1 MKFWKR
7 WLRFF
12 TDEEEHERPTNRERL
27 DHRPE
32 RAEAKVVY
40 QYPQGRFRFP
50 LIPDDHSLETKKTTR
65 QIVDEESTLKPP
77 RRPSVDTVRETSEK
91 KPFRPSDVPSPIF
104 GYHNNRE
111 QRQRLTEQG
120 IIAARRT
127 AEKAKQR
134 PEGLSAD
141 GQASS
146 LPSEQALSS
155 RSSDFTDTAAPQGT
169 LEQTTHSAKE
179 GAAADRQTEKETQVD
194 AATVQIATPGAEKRM
209 NENSEGENELRK
221 APFTETAAEAE
232 ELPVEPVEES
242 PVLDESALTETA
254 AEAKEPSVELVE
266 GTSAFDESAFTET
279 AAEAEKPSIE
289 PVEESLVLDESALTE
304 TAAEA
309 KGPSVE
315 SDEGTPVLGEPTLT
329 ETAAEAEGQPVEPVE
344 ESSVLDE
351 STLTE
356 TAAEAEEQ
364 PVELVEESL
373 VLGEPAFTQTAVEAK
388 EPSAD
393 PIAEESALDEPSFTE
408 TAAEAKDPSVELVE
422 EAPALGESAFT
433 EIAKEAEEQVEGISA
448 GDDDCEGKAEAGQ
461 AVMKGTTWTE
471 APVSEEKEVPEAMS
485 AAVPTIGE
493 PAAAEMKEEQA
504 HASLRQSAS
513 VVEPESGSR
522 EGGDEHENRLTQ
534 PDDRDDGQKEM
545 QELPTESGN
554 RNARGTSKEAERR
567 PHSSSSPASENRRAA
582 DRHRPERMR
591 IPYNVMMLKQDRRKL
606 EERAARRS
614 SGYSLPPLSLLQ
626 PPGEAAAC
634 DEQWIREQCARLDQ
648 TFESFHIGA
657 KVVHATQGPTVTQFE
672 VQPDLGVK
680 VSKITSLTD
689 DIKLS
694 LAARDIRIEAPIP
707 GKRTIGIEVPN
718 PSSRPVQLR
727 EILDS
732 SAFREHRSPLTVALG
747 LDISGAPV
755 VTDIKKMPHGLIA
768 GATGSGKSVCMNAML
783 VSMLYK
789 AAPHEVKWLLID
801 PKMVELAPYN
811 GLPHLLSPVITE
823 AKAAAGALKWAVREM
838 ERRYELFVHA
848 GVRDIEKYNAYLRA
862 QGSGEPILPYIVIV
876 IDELADLMMAAPADV
891 EESICRLAQ
900 KARACGIHLLIAT
913 QRPSVDVITGLIK
926 ANIPT
931 RIAFSVS
938 SQIDSRTIL
947 DANGAERLLGRGD
960 MLFLEN
966 GSAKSVRLQGC
977 FISDEEIERV
987 TAYVKAQQGPS
998 YMFSPDEFRQ
1008 TAAFSEEDDELFDE
1022 ACRFVIAQ
1030 GGASTSSLQRHFRIG
1045 YNRAA
1050 RLIEMMEEQGLI
1062 SEARG
1067 SKPRDVL
1074 MSEEEWTRW
1083 RERGALQT
1091 DGFSSSEQ

>member
-65 QIVDEESTLKPP
+65 QIVDEESRLKPP

-155 RSSDFTDTAAPQGT
+155 RSSDFINTAAPQGT
-169 LEQTTHSAKE
+169 LEQTTHSAKG

-209 NENSEGENELRK
+209 NEISEGENELRK

-242 PVLDESALTETA
+242 PVLDESALA
-254 AEAKEPSVELVE
+254 Q
-266 GTSAFDESAFTET
+266 T

-289 PVEESLVLDESALTE
+289 PAEGTPVLDESALMETE
-304 TAAEA
+304 AEA

-315 SDEGTPVLGEPTLT
+315 SDEGELALGEPAIT
-329 ETAAEAEGQPVEPVE
+329 EMAAEAEEQPVEAVE
-344 ESSVLDE
+344 ESPVLDE
-351 STLTE
+351 SILTE

-393 PIAEESALDEPSFTE
+393 PIAEESVLDEPSFTE

-433 EIAKEAEEQVEGISA
+433 EIAKEAEEQIEGISA

-461 AVMKGTTWTE
+461 AAMKGTTWTE

-485 AAVPTIGE
+485 AAVPTSGE
-493 PAAAEMKEEQA
+493 PAAPEMKEEQA
-504 HASLRQSAS
+504 HASLCQAAS

-522 EGGDEHENRLTQ
+522 EGGDEHENGRSATRVHENRLTQ

-567 PHSSSSPASENRRAA
+567 PLSSSAPASENRRAA

-634 DEQWIREQCARLDQ
+634 DEQWIHEQCARLDQ

-732 SAFREHRSPLTVALG
+732 SAFREHCSPLTVALG

>member
-7 WLRFF
+7 WLRFL
-12 TDEEEHERPTNRERL
+12 TDEEEHEQPAGGKRM
-27 DHRPE
+27 DHRTE

-50 LIPDDHSLETKKTTR
+50 LIPDDHSPRAEETLR
-65 QIVDEESTLKPP
+65 RMAGEESKVKAP
-77 RRPSVDTVRETSEK
+77 RRPIADPVRESAEK
-91 KPFRPSDVPSPIF
+91 KPFRPSDVPSPVF
-104 GYHNNRE
+104 GYDKNRNE
-111 QRQRLTEQG
+111 WRQRLTEQG
-120 IIAARRT
+120 TIAAVRI
-127 AEKAKQR
+127 ADKASHR
-134 PEGLSAD
+134 PGM
-141 GQASS
+141 
-146 LPSEQALSS
+146 PTVNEQAGNLSS
-155 RSSDFTDTAAPQGT
+155 DQALLSRPSHLAEAAAPQGT
-169 LEQTTHSAKE
+169 LQRVGRSGEE
-179 GAAADRQTEKETQVD
+179 GAAAGRPTEKEKNAKAD
-194 AATVQIATPGAEKRM
+194 AAVHIATSDAEQRI
-209 NENSEGENELRK
+209 NEATGKDVLGE
-221 APFTETAAEAE
+221 APFTET
-232 ELPVEPVEES
+232 V
-242 PVLDESALTETA
+242 
-254 AEAKEPSVELVE
+254 AEAKERPAELVKE
-266 GTSAFDESAFTET
+266 
-279 AAEAEKPSIE
+279 EAI
-289 PVEESLVLDESALTE
+289 
-304 TAAEA
+304 
-309 KGPSVE
+309 
-315 SDEGTPVLGEPTLT
+315 
-329 ETAAEAEGQPVEPVE
+329 
-344 ESSVLDE
+344 
-351 STLTE
+351 
-356 TAAEAEEQ
+356 
-364 PVELVEESL
+364 
-373 VLGEPAFTQTAVEAK
+373 LGEPAFTG
-388 EPSAD
+388 
-393 PIAEESALDEPSFTE
+393 
-408 TAAEAKDPSVELVE
+408 TAAE
-422 EAPALGESAFT
+422 T
-433 EIAKEAEEQVEGISA
+433 EEQVEG
-448 GDDDCEGKAEAGQ
+448 
-461 AVMKGTTWTE
+461 GTP
-471 APVSEEKEVPEAMS
+471 AKDGVSEANAALTRPAVKETEQTDGLIWEEEGVSDARS
-485 AAVPTIGE
+485 AAAMTMVE
-493 PAAAEMKEEQA
+493 PAAAEMKDEQA
-504 HASLRQSAS
+504 HVPPGEVATAA
-513 VVEPESGSR
+513 EPEGSFH
-522 EGGDEHENRLTQ
+522 EGGDIRSAARTEENRLSQ
-534 PDDRDDGQKEM
+534 PDHGGDEQQKETM
-545 QELPTESGN
+545 KLSAESDNG
-554 RNARGTSKEAERR
+554 NARAVSQEGEEGPLRLPLPPGETKR
-567 PHSSSSPASENRRAA
+567 PI
-582 DRHRPERMR
+582 DRHRPERAR
-591 IPYNVMMLKQDRRKL
+591 VPYNVMMLKQDRRKL
-606 EERAARRS
+606 EEKAARRPG
-614 SGYSLPPLSLLQ
+614 GYSLPPLSLLT

-634 DEQWIREQCARLDQ
+634 DEQWIREQCARLDR

-727 EILDS
+727 EILES
-732 SAFREHRSPLTVALG
+732 RAFRERRSPLTVALG
-747 LDISGAPV
+747 LDISGAPI
-755 VTDIKKMPHGLIA
+755 VTDIQKMPHGLIA

-823 AKAAAGALKWAVREM
+823 AKAAAGALKWAVGEM

-848 GVRDIEKYNAYLRA
+848 GVRDIEKYNASLHA
-862 QGSGEPILPYIVIV
+862 QGDSEPLLPYIVIV

-966 GSAKSVRLQGC
+966 GSAKPVRLQGC
-977 FISDEEIERV
+977 FISDEEMERV
-987 TAYVKAQQGPS
+987 TAYVKAQQEPS
-998 YMFSPDEFRQ
+998 YLFSPDEFRQ
-1008 TAAFSEEDDELFDE
+1008 TAAFGEEDDELFDE

-1074 MSEEEWTRW
+1074 MSEEEWARW
-1083 RERGALQT
+1083 RERGALQA
-1091 DGFSSSEQ
+1091 DGFSPSER

>member
-7 WLRFF
+7 WLRFL
-12 TDEEEHERPTNRERL
+12 TDEEEHEQLAGGKRM
-27 DHRPE
+27 DHRTE

-50 LIPDDHSLETKKTTR
+50 LIPDDHSPRAEETLR
-65 QIVDEESTLKPP
+65 RMAGEESKVKAPH
-77 RRPSVDTVRETSEK
+77 RPLADPVRESAEK
-91 KPFRPSDVPSPIF
+91 KPFRPSDVPSPVF
-104 GYHNNRE
+104 GYDKNRNE
-111 QRQRLTEQG
+111 WRQRLTEQG
-120 IIAARRT
+120 TIAAVRI
-127 AEKAKQR
+127 ADKASHR
-134 PEGLSAD
+134 PGM
-141 GQASS
+141 
-146 LPSEQALSS
+146 PTVNEQAGNLSS
-155 RSSDFTDTAAPQGT
+155 DQALLSRPSHLAEAAAPQGT
-169 LEQTTHSAKE
+169 LQRVGRSGEE
-179 GAAADRQTEKETQVD
+179 GAAAGQSTEKEKNAKAD
-194 AATVQIATPGAEKRM
+194 AAVHIATSDAEQRI
-209 NENSEGENELRK
+209 NEATGKDVLGE
-221 APFTETAAEAE
+221 AP
-232 ELPVEPVEES
+232 
-242 PVLDESALTETA
+242 LTETA
-254 AEAKEPSVELVE
+254 AEAKERPAELVKE
-266 GTSAFDESAFTET
+266 
-279 AAEAEKPSIE
+279 EAVVGE
-289 PVEESLVLDESALTE
+289 PVLTE
-304 TAAEA
+304 TATEAEE
-309 KGPSVE
+309 PFVE
-315 SDEGTPVLGEPTLT
+315 PAEGESALGEP
-329 ETAAEAEGQPVEPVE
+329 A
-344 ESSVLDE
+344 
-351 STLTE
+351 LTE
-356 TAAEAEEQ
+356 TAAEAEE
-364 PVELVEESL
+364 PFIEPAKESL
-373 VLGEPAFTQTAVEAK
+373 VLGEPAFTG
-388 EPSAD
+388 
-393 PIAEESALDEPSFTE
+393 
-408 TAAEAKDPSVELVE
+408 TAAE
-422 EAPALGESAFT
+422 T
-433 EIAKEAEEQVEGISA
+433 EEQVEG
-448 GDDDCEGKAEAGQ
+448 
-461 AVMKGTTWTE
+461 GTP
-471 APVSEEKEVPEAMS
+471 AKDGVSEANAALTRPAVKETEQTDGLIWEEEGVSDARFAAAMTM
-485 AAVPTIGE
+485 VE
-493 PAAAEMKEEQA
+493 PAGAGMKDEQA
-504 HASLRQSAS
+504 HVPPGEVATAA
-513 VVEPESGSR
+513 EPEGSFHGGGDIR
-522 EGGDEHENRLTQ
+522 PAARTEENRLSQPDHGGDEQ
-534 PDDRDDGQKEM
+534 QKETM
-545 QELPTESGN
+545 KLSAESDNG
-554 RNARGTSKEAERR
+554 NARAASQEGEEGPLR
-567 PHSSSSPASENRRAA
+567 PPLPPGETKRPI
-582 DRHRPERMR
+582 DRHRPERAR
-591 IPYNVMMLKQDRRKL
+591 VPYNVMMLKQDRRKL
-606 EERAARRS
+606 EEKAARRPG
-614 SGYSLPPLSLLQ
+614 GYSLPPLSLLT

-634 DEQWIREQCARLDQ
+634 DEQWIREQCARLDR

-694 LAARDIRIEAPIP
+694 LAARDIRMEAPIP

-727 EILDS
+727 EILES
-732 SAFREHRSPLTVALG
+732 RAFRERRSPLTVALG

-755 VTDIKKMPHGLIA
+755 VTDIQKMPHGLIA

-823 AKAAAGALKWAVREM
+823 AKAAAGALKWAVGEM

-848 GVRDIEKYNAYLRA
+848 GVRDIEKYNASLHA
-862 QGSGEPILPYIVIV
+862 QGDSEPLLPYIVIV

-947 DANGAERLLGRGD
+947 DASGAERLLGRGD

-966 GSAKSVRLQGC
+966 GSAKPVRLQGC
-977 FISDEEIERV
+977 FISDEEMERV
-987 TAYVKAQQGPS
+987 TAYVKAQQEPS
-998 YMFSPDEFRQ
+998 YLFSPDEFRQ
-1008 TAAFSEEDDELFDE
+1008 TASFGEEDDELFDE

-1074 MSEEEWTRW
+1074 MSEEEWARW
-1083 RERGALQT
+1083 RERGALQA
-1091 DGFSSSEQ
+1091 DGFSSSER

>member
-65 QIVDEESTLKPP
+65 QIVDEESRLKPP

-155 RSSDFTDTAAPQGT
+155 RSSDFINTAAPQGT
-169 LEQTTHSAKE
+169 LEQTTHSAKG

-209 NENSEGENELRK
+209 NEISEEENELRK
-221 APFTETAAEAE
+221 APF
-232 ELPVEPVEES
+232 
-242 PVLDESALTETA
+242 
-254 AEAKEPSVELVE
+254 
-266 GTSAFDESAFTET
+266 
-279 AAEAEKPSIE
+279 
-289 PVEESLVLDESALTE
+289 
-304 TAAEA
+304 
-309 KGPSVE
+309 
-315 SDEGTPVLGEPTLT
+315 
-329 ETAAEAEGQPVEPVE
+329 
-344 ESSVLDE
+344 
-351 STLTE
+351 TE

-393 PIAEESALDEPSFTE
+393 PIAEESVLDEPSFTE

-433 EIAKEAEEQVEGISA
+433 EIAKEAEEQIEGISA

-461 AVMKGTTWTE
+461 AAMKGTTWTE

-485 AAVPTIGE
+485 AAVPTSGE
-493 PAAAEMKEEQA
+493 PAAPEMKEEQA
-504 HASLRQSAS
+504 HASLCQAAS

-522 EGGDEHENRLTQ
+522 EGGDEHENGRSATRVHENRLTQ

-567 PHSSSSPASENRRAA
+567 PLSSSAPASENRRAA

-634 DEQWIREQCARLDQ
+634 DEQWIHEQCARLDQ

-732 SAFREHRSPLTVALG
+732 SAFREHCSPLTVALG

>member
-1 MKFWKR
+1 MRFWKR
-7 WLRFF
+7 WLRFL
-12 TDEEEHERPTNRERL
+12 TDEEENEQPANGKQMDYRM
-27 DHRPE
+27 E

-40 QYPQGRFRFP
+40 QYPQGHFRFP
-50 LIPDDHSLETKKTTR
+50 LIPDDPSLEA
-65 QIVDEESTLKPP
+65 EEKP
-77 RRPSVDTVRETSEK
+77 RRTASAESKLKASRRPPADPMSEAAEK

-104 GYHNNRE
+104 GYHNDRE
-111 QRQRLTEQG
+111 QRKRMTEQG
-120 IIAARRT
+120 IMAAMRT

-134 PEGLSAD
+134 HGSLSVD
-141 GQASS
+141 GRV
-146 LPSEQALSS
+146 PSS
-155 RSSDFTDTAAPQGT
+155 RFSDFTDPASPQGVSEKT
-169 LEQTTHSAKE
+169 VHSTEE
-179 GAAADRQTEKETQVD
+179 GAAADRQTEKENQAD
-194 AATVQIATPGAEKRM
+194 AATVQAVAPAAEKRM
-209 NENSEGENELRK
+209 NEASEREDELCK
-221 APFTETAAEAE
+221 APFTEN
-232 ELPVEPVEES
+232 
-242 PVLDESALTETA
+242 A
-254 AEAKEPSVELVE
+254 AEAKEQSVEPVSE
-266 GTSAFDESAFTET
+266 QKGTPKEMSA
-279 AAEAEKPSIE
+279 
-289 PVEESLVLDESALTE
+289 SALTI
-304 TAAEA
+304 
-309 KGPSVE
+309 V
-315 SDEGTPVLGEPTLT
+315 
-329 ETAAEAEGQPVEPVE
+329 
-344 ESSVLDE
+344 
-351 STLTE
+351 
-356 TAAEAEEQ
+356 
-364 PVELVEESL
+364 
-373 VLGEPAFTQTAVEAK
+373 
-388 EPSAD
+388 
-393 PIAEESALDEPSFTE
+393 
-408 TAAEAKDPSVELVE
+408 
-422 EAPALGESAFT
+422 
-433 EIAKEAEEQVEGISA
+433 
-448 GDDDCEGKAEAGQ
+448 
-461 AVMKGTTWTE
+461 
-471 APVSEEKEVPEAMS
+471 
-485 AAVPTIGE
+485 E
-493 PAAAEMKEEQA
+493 PAAAEMEEEQA
-504 HASLRQSAS
+504 HAVLSETASAAEQEDGFRQGGDLLSVARTEENTLDQPDHGGDAQKGMTETPAAGDGTNRQTVFKEEERGPLRSLSL
-513 VVEPESGSR
+513 SR
-522 EGGDEHENRLTQ
+522 ENRQTAGHH
-534 PDDRDDGQKEM
+534 R
-545 QELPTESGN
+545 S
-554 RNARGTSKEAERR
+554 ERT
-567 PHSSSSPASENRRAA
+567 
-582 DRHRPERMR
+582 R

-606 EERAARRS
+606 EERAARRPN
-614 SGYSLPPLSLLQ
+614 GDSLPPLSLLA
-626 PPGEAAAC
+626 PPEAAAAC
-634 DEQWIREQCARLDQ
+634 DEQWIREQCARLDR

-657 KVVHATQGPTVTQFE
+657 KVVGATQGPTVTQFE

-718 PSSRPVQLR
+718 PSSRTVPLR

-732 SAFREHRSPLTVALG
+732 RAFRERRSPLTVALG

-755 VTDIKKMPHGLIA
+755 VTDIQKMPHGLIA

-823 AKAAAGALKWAVREM
+823 AKAAAGALKWAVGEM
-838 ERRYELFVHA
+838 ERRYERFVHA
-848 GVRDIEKYNAYLRA
+848 GVRDIEKYNAHLRA
-862 QGSGEPILPYIVIV
+862 QGGEPLLPYIVIV

-947 DANGAERLLGRGD
+947 DVNGAERLLGRGD

-966 GSAKSVRLQGC
+966 GSAKPVRLQGC
-977 FISDEEIERV
+977 MISDEEIERV
-987 TAYVKAQQGPS
+987 TAYVKAQQEPS
-998 YMFSPDEFRQ
+998 YLFSPDEFRQ

-1074 MSEEEWTRW
+1074 MSEEEWMRW
-1083 RERGALQT
+1083 RERGTLQV
-1091 DGFSSSEQ
+1091 DGFSPSER

>member
-1 MKFWKR
+1 M
-7 WLRFF
+7 
-12 TDEEEHERPTNRERL
+12 
-27 DHRPE
+27 
-32 RAEAKVVY
+32 
-40 QYPQGRFRFP
+40 
-50 LIPDDHSLETKKTTR
+50 
-65 QIVDEESTLKPP
+65 
-77 RRPSVDTVRETSEK
+77 
-91 KPFRPSDVPSPIF
+91 
-104 GYHNNRE
+104 
-111 QRQRLTEQG
+111 
-120 IIAARRT
+120 
-127 AEKAKQR
+127 
-134 PEGLSAD
+134 
-141 GQASS
+141 
-146 LPSEQALSS
+146 
-155 RSSDFTDTAAPQGT
+155 
-169 LEQTTHSAKE
+169 
-179 GAAADRQTEKETQVD
+179 
-194 AATVQIATPGAEKRM
+194 
-209 NENSEGENELRK
+209 
-221 APFTETAAEAE
+221 
-232 ELPVEPVEES
+232 
-242 PVLDESALTETA
+242 ETA

-289 PVEESLVLDESALTE
+289 PVEESFVLDESI
-304 TAAEA
+304 
-309 KGPSVE
+309 
-315 SDEGTPVLGEPTLT
+315 
-329 ETAAEAEGQPVEPVE
+329 
-344 ESSVLDE
+344 
-351 STLTE
+351 LTE

-422 EAPALGESAFT
+422 ESPALGESAFT

-485 AAVPTIGE
+485 AAVPTSGE
-493 PAAAEMKEEQA
+493 PAAAEMKEEEV
-504 HASLRQSAS
+504 HASLCQAAS

-522 EGGDEHENRLTQ
+522 EGGDEHENGRSATRVYENRLTQ

-1050 RLIEMMEEQGLI
+1050 RLMEMMEEQGLI